1 MSDHFSIFI
10 GVDLVLSMVL
20 VMGMNISRAKQVIK
34 DYPNAR
40 ELMQKFNECRD
51 AWKKFGFHSSAEFI
65 ITLLE
70 LEDTHS
76 RAAILKKF
84 RERVSRGQ
92 GRRRTRL
99 SSVIREDICRKANE
113 GVSRKDLA
121 VAYGVSYQTVCKIIN
136 GS

>member
-1 MSDHFSIFI
+1 MNDHFRIFI
-10 GVDLVLSMVL
+10 GVDLVLSMVF

-51 AWKKFGFHSSAEFI
+51 AWKKFGFSSSADFI

-99 SSVIREDICRKANE
+99 SSVIREDIFRKSNE

>member
-1 MSDHFSIFI
+1 MNDHFSIFI
-10 GVDLVLSMVL
+10 GVDLVLSIVF

-65 ITLLE
+65 TTLLE
-70 LEDTHS
+70 LEDSHS

>member
-1 MSDHFSIFI
+1 MNDHFRIFI
-10 GVDLVLSMVL
+10 GVDLVLSMVF
-20 VMGMNISRAKQVIK
+20 VMEMNISRAKQVIK

>member
-1 MSDHFSIFI
+1 
-10 GVDLVLSMVL
+10 MVL